1 MKPAPAPFTRPNAE
15 QTCFVYDVAT
25 GYVVH
30 VHQFCPLEPGGRCA
44 ESEMERAALEL
55 APEDLPRSDLA
66 VLHHYG
72 ELRLKPGHRYRID
85 PERQTFVAEP
95 HDVPPKFARRSSD

>member
-1 MKPAPAPFTRPNAE
+1 MGPTPAPFSSAKPE
-15 QTCFVYDVAT
+15 QTCFVYDTAS

-44 ESEMERAALEL
+44 EAEMARAALNQVSPEL
-55 APEDLPRSDLA
+55 AQKTKLA
-66 VLHHYG
+66 VFHHAG

-85 PERQTFVAEP
+85 PERRTFVAEP
-95 HDVPPKFARRSSD
+95 QDVRPRR

>member
-1 MKPAPAPFTRPNAE
+1 METACAPFTRANAE

-30 VHQFCPLEPGGRCA
+30 VHQFCPLEPGGGCA

-55 APEDLPRSDLA
+55 VSADLPRSNLA
-66 VLHHYG
+66 VFHHFG

-85 PERQTFVAEP
+85 PERQTFTAEP
-95 HDVPPKFARRSSD
+95 HDVPPKSARRSSD

>member
-1 MKPAPAPFTRPNAE
+1 METGRAPFTQPNAE
-15 QTCFVYDVAT
+15 QTCFVYDVET

-55 APEDLPRSDLA
+55 VSADLSRSNLA
-66 VLHHYG
+66 TFHHSG
-72 ELRLKPGHRYRID
+72 ELKLKPGHRYRID
-85 PERQTFVAEP
+85 RERQTFSAEP
-95 HDVPPKFARRSSD
+95 HDVPSTSARRSSD

>member
-1 MKPAPAPFTRPNAE
+1 MKTVPAPFTTANAE

-30 VHQFCPLEPGGRCA
+30 IHQFCPLEPGGRCA
-44 ESEMERAALEL
+44 EGKMERAALEL
-55 APEDLPRSDLA
+55 VSQDLSQSHLA
-66 VLHHYG
+66 VFHHAG

-85 PERQTFVAEP
+85 PKQQTFVVEP
-95 HDVPPKFARRSSD
+95 QDTPPRDDRRSGD